1 MDAGSGLV
9 HTVGAAANV
18 NDVVIACALVRQ
30 DGPFC
35 HAGSGCTGTGDSP
48 RVASGLAGVGRSMPE
63 NALSGHVGGAPGREK
78 ASLGGPP
85 GAA

>member
-18 NDVVIACALVRQ
+18 NDIVIACARMRE

-35 HAGSGCTGTGDSP
+35 HADSGCTGAGESP

-63 NALSGHVGGAPGREK
+63 NALVGT
-78 ASLGGPP
+78 
-85 GAA
+85 